1 MQNVN
6 ILLRVEKNR
15 PAARMAIGGFQPFT
29 SIDFPGRLAA
39 VIFLSGCPWR
49 CRYCHNRHLQS
60 RAPAIS
66 WENVR
71 QFLQKRRGL
80 LDGVVFSGGEPLLQA
95 GLLHAVRETAEMG
108 LETALHTAGAIP
120 KQLGKLLPEL
130 DWIGFDVKAPFAD
143 YARITGNAKN
153 GIEAKRSLELLLK
166 SGTDYEVRTTA
177 DATVLGRHE
186 ILRLA
191 EELRKLDV
199 RRFVLQA
206 CRNTETGRPSFATN
220 RLFADD
226 GFIRQLERM
235 FPRFTLRGH
244 V

>member
-1 MQNVN
+1 MPNAN
-6 ILLRVEKNR
+6 ISLSGEKNR
-15 PAARMAIGGFQPFT
+15 PAARLAVGGFQPFT

-39 VIFLSGCPWR
+39 VIFLCGCPWR
-49 CRYCHNRHLQS
+49 CGYCHNRHLQS
-60 RAPAIS
+60 GAPAIG
-66 WENVR
+66 WENAW

-95 GLLHAVRETAEMG
+95 DLLHAVRETAEMG
-108 LETALHTAGAIP
+108 LEAGLHTAGAIP
-120 KQLGKLLPEL
+120 KRLEKLLPEL

-153 GIEAKRSLELLLK
+153 GVEARRSLELLLK
-166 SGTDYEVRTTA
+166 SGVDYEVRTTV
-177 DATVLGRHE
+177 DATVLDRPE

-191 EELRKLDV
+191 EELRELDV

-206 CRNTETGRPSFATN
+206 CRYAETGRPSFATN

-226 GFIRQLERM
+226 GLIRQLEGM
-235 FPRFTLRGH
+235 FPQFALRGH
-244 V
+244 T